1 MASAAEAS
9 VKIQSEAYGQAEEV
23 RGAADAKANNR

>member
-1 MASAAEAS
+1 VASAAEAS
-9 VKIQSEAYGQAEEV
+9 GKIQSEAYRQIEEV